1 MPELKI
7 NVADLG
13 VDVRNNFEPVYV
25 PLEGKLETLK
35 RLKKLSEQCSR
46 ILLATD
52 EDREGEAISWHLVEA
67 LQPKVP
73 FKRAVFHEI
82 TKDAILKSFENPREI
97 DMNIVQS
104 QETRRILDRL
114 TGYTISPV
122 LWRYVAP
129 GLSAGRVQSCGLQLI
144 TERERRR
151 WEFSE
156 SHYFSMRAAFAYNI
170 LSPDQQKG
178 MIGHK
183 NIKSSVMLSKL
194 HTLNGQK
201 VAGEPDFDGG
211 TGELR
216 VLTKKGEEKVSL
228 PIVLDRD
235 IAQSVS
241 SWLIS
246 PTNGPVFVVSNV
258 IDKKFSK
265 KPPSP
270 FITSTLQ
277 QECSKRLN
285 MNPTRCMSIAQEL
298 YEEGFITY
306 MRTDSP
312 ALSTTASDAA
322 RSFVL
327 TVFGED
333 YLEQAKKSTP
343 PKVPLGLNTE
353 AESNKKDLADKPDK
367 PDKSPK
373 NAQNAHEAIRPAEAE
388 GRFKTPDETLL
399 SGEKKMLYGLIYRR
413 TLASVMQPSVAFTKT
428 YTIET
433 TDDAIPGIDSP
444 QHLFHSASFRSS
456 ETVTTFQGFKAALFM
471 PDDGTHTHDDADPL
485 KSMRNLFVGKVVVLT
500 EDQPDEDLDEDQDEG
515 DNDSSPTNTEDGKE
529 GKDEGE
535 GDGSAAEKNPE
546 DGEVASSIL
555 SKGGIIA
562 MQHVTRPPSRF
573 SQASFIKEL
582 EIIGVGRP
590 STYAKIFQILKERG
604 YVHVDGQTLIP
615 TLKGL
620 IVAAWLAKH
629 FPDLVE
635 PQFTASMEDS
645 LDRISQG
652 TEEKQKFL
660 SDFYLGDPGEENSGL
675 LSRVA
680 QKLVKQE
687 IDHKESR
694 TLSIPFLKDVG
705 VVQLGSS
712 GAFIESK
719 LSPLT
724 SLTGGGSI
732 LDTDVANAISLI
744 EGEVTGKE
752 GEGEKSKTTRW
763 KLPEAMQIDIRQVTK
778 EAVELVMATETTMQG
793 FNVGEDPIT
802 GRPVILRSGRF
813 GRYMQIGLDS
823 EKNRSTHSVPQWL
836 ETTAS
841 LINIMAFSQ
850 LPKVMCVH
858 PVLELPIVMDVAN
871 KQLCVGIEGY
881 PVRIPLPEGTLVS
894 VVTDEMAISLLSDT
908 NAILESQRNLGVWN
922 EEDVVVK
929 QGRFG
934 YYVRCGKLI
943 AGLRQVDPATLVLEG
958 AIDILQTRGKLMGS
972 KKKKGKDKKVT
983 KKTSAIKKLSG
994 YQIFISEVMK
1004 GGLKM
1009 GEAGVKWKAL
1019 DTESQEVY
1027 RARALESQVANT
1039 PSAVYKPIVNKKKKN
1054 PTGYQ
1059 IYVSEIMKLGVKMV
1073 DAATRWKELDTQIQQ
1088 TYKDKSS
1095 VLSLTNSEGLGGG
1108 TMNSIKPTKP
1118 NIPAVKR
1125 NPTGY
1130 QLYTSQAMKGG
1141 VKMAEAAAGWKALD
1155 LEKQQMYRDMAS
1167 TTSVEDTGHSHDQ
1180 ESGTTVAGAANVDR
1194 IDKKTKKV
1202 AVKLSRNPSGY
1213 QIYSSEV
1220 MKTGVKMNDVAPSW
1234 RLLDE
1239 TAKQVFKDKAGVK

>member
-1 MPELKI
+1 MHISIYIYIYTYNYIDDDKKKSKKEL
-7 NVADLG
+7 
-13 VDVRNNFEPVYV
+13 VD
-25 PLEGKLETLK
+25 
-35 RLKKLSEQCSR
+35 
-46 ILLATD
+46 
-52 EDREGEAISWHLVEA
+52 
-67 LQPKVP
+67 
-73 FKRAVFHEI
+73 
-82 TKDAILKSFENPREI
+82 
-97 DMNIVQS
+97 
-104 QETRRILDRL
+104 
-114 TGYTISPV
+114 
-122 LWRYVAP
+122 
-129 GLSAGRVQSCGLQLI
+129 
-144 TERERRR
+144 
-151 WEFSE
+151 
-156 SHYFSMRAAFAYNI
+156 
-170 LSPDQQKG
+170 
-178 MIGHK
+178 
-183 NIKSSVMLSKL
+183 
-194 HTLNGQK
+194 
-201 VAGEPDFDGG
+201 
-211 TGELR
+211 
-216 VLTKKGEEKVSL
+216 TKK
-228 PIVLDRD
+228 
-235 IAQSVS
+235 
-241 SWLIS
+241 
-246 PTNGPVFVVSNV
+246 T
-258 IDKKFSK
+258 
-265 KPPSP
+265 
-270 FITSTLQ
+270 
-277 QECSKRLN
+277 
-285 MNPTRCMSIAQEL
+285 
-298 YEEGFITY
+298 
-306 MRTDSP
+306 
-312 ALSTTASDAA
+312 
-322 RSFVL
+322 
-327 TVFGED
+327 
-333 YLEQAKKSTP
+333 
-343 PKVPLGLNTE
+343 
-353 AESNKKDLADKPDK
+353 DK

-399 SGEKKMLYGLIYRR
+399 SGEKKLLYGLIYRR
-413 TLASVMQPSVAFTKT
+413 TLASVMKPSVAFTKT

-433 TDDAIPGIDSP
+433 NDDAIPGVNSL
-444 QHLFHSASFRSS
+444 QGLFQSASFRSS
-456 ETVTTFQGFKAALFM
+456 ETVTTFQGFKAALTM
-471 PDDGTHTHDDADPL
+471 PDDGSHTHDDADPL
-485 KSMRNLFVGKVVVLT
+485 KSMRNLYVGKVVVLT
-500 EDQPDEDLDEDQDEG
+500 EDQPEEELGEEL
-515 DNDSSPTNTEDGKE
+515 
-529 GKDEGE
+529 DEGE
-535 GDGSAAEKNPE
+535 NDGSRMNNEDEKDGKDDGEGTAEVNPE
-546 DGEVASSIL
+546 DGEVASSVL

-660 SDFYLGDPGEENSGL
+660 SDFYLGNPGEENSGL

-680 QKLVKQE
+680 QKLLKQE

-719 LSPLT
+719 LSPQT
-724 SLTGGGSI
+724 SLRGGTII
-732 LDTDVANAISLI
+732 LDSDLNNAISLI
-744 EGEVTGKE
+744 EGEVMGKGGEE
-752 GEGEKSKTTRW
+752 GGKYLPKTTRW

-841 LINIMAFSQ
+841 LMEIMAFSS

-858 PVLELPIVMDVAN
+858 PVLGLPIVMDVAN

-894 VVTDEMAISLLSDT
+894 AVTDELAISLLSDT

-943 AGLRQVDPATLVLEG
+943 AGLRQVDPATLVLEA
-958 AIDILQTRGKLMGS
+958 AIEILQTRGKLMGS

-983 KKTSAIKKLSG
+983 KKTSTIKKLSG

-1019 DTESQEVY
+1019 DNDSQEVY
-1027 RARALESQVANT
+1027 RARALEVVKGGSSSSSIVD
-1039 PSAVYKPIVNKKKKN
+1039 KPVINKKKKN

-1059 IYVSEIMKLGVKMV
+1059 IYVSEIMKMGVKMA
-1073 DAATRWKELDTQIQQ
+1073 DAATRWKELDINIQQ
-1088 TYKDKSS
+1088 TYKDKSTS
-1095 VLSLTNSEGLGGG
+1095 LALLSSEG
-1108 TMNSIKPTKP
+1108 M
-1118 NIPAVKR
+1118 
-1125 NPTGY
+1125 
-1130 QLYTSQAMKGG
+1130 
-1141 VKMAEAAAGWKALD
+1141 
-1155 LEKQQMYRDMAS
+1155 
-1167 TTSVEDTGHSHDQ
+1167 
-1180 ESGTTVAGAANVDR
+1180 
-1194 IDKKTKKV
+1194 
-1202 AVKLSRNPSGY
+1202 
-1213 QIYSSEV
+1213 
-1220 MKTGVKMNDVAPSW
+1220 
-1234 RLLDE
+1234 
-1239 TAKQVFKDKAGVK
+1239 